1 MMLNVEVREDKKQDR
16 STKEALLWKSY
27 RRKATREESEAGLV
41 EQYLPL
47 VKTVVGRLQMSL
59 PSHVDAEDLY
69 SAGLVGLLDAIRHY
83 NPKLGSTFETYA
95 PLQCPRCFR
104 ASCRIQ
110 KDHEGENFS
119 GKEGDPVSAQ

>member
-1 MMLNVEVREDKKQDR
+1 MMLNVQVREENKLNR
-16 STKEALLWKSY
+16 SVKESGLWRSY

-83 NPKLGSTFETYA
+83 NPKLGSSFETYA
-95 PLQCPRCFR
+95 RVRIRGASSVR
-104 ASCRIQ
+104 A
-110 KDHEGENFS
+110 
-119 GKEGDPVSAQ
+119 A

>member
-1 MMLNVEVREDKKQDR
+1 MMLNVELREDKKQNR
-16 STKEALLWKSY
+16 STKETTLWRSY
-27 RRKATREESEAGLV
+27 RRKATRAESEAGLV

-83 NPKLGSTFETYA
+83 NPKLGSTRSEEHTSE
-95 PLQCPRCFR
+95 LQ
-104 ASCRIQ
+104 SQSNLVCRLLLEKKKQ
-110 KDHEGENFS
+110 NFTTHFH
-119 GKEGDPVSAQ
+119 PTT

>member
-1 MMLNVEVREDKKQDR
+1 QLWKTHIKLLASSIRRAVPRPNVSVSIASEISKISTLNPLLLMMLNVELREEKKLNR
-16 STKEALLWKSY
+16 STKEASLWRSY
-27 RRKATREESEAGLV
+27 RRKATRAQSEAALV

-83 NPKLGSTFETYA
+83 NP
-95 PLQCPRCFR
+95 
-104 ASCRIQ
+104 
-110 KDHEGENFS
+110 
-119 GKEGDPVSAQ
+119 

>member
-1 MMLNVEVREDKKQDR
+1 MLNVEVREEKKQNR
-16 STKEALLWKSY
+16 SNKEAALWKGY
-27 RRKATREESEAGLV
+27 RRKATRAESEAGLV

-83 NPKLGSTFETYA
+83 NPKLGSTFET
-95 PLQCPRCFR
+95 
-104 ASCRIQ
+104 
-110 KDHEGENFS
+110 
-119 GKEGDPVSAQ
+119 